1 VKVTSVLT
9 PAGRGAGED
18 PLDVSSALVFDRG
31 EGGANRPVRLF
42 EVGVPKGGK
51 FVSAWHR
58 LRHQRRRHRHQRPN
72 ISGAAE
78 EVHGDA
84 ATQLLVKNF
93 AGEHKQNPNVENG
106 VKKMSLTTL
115 FILVI
120 FGCITSL
127 IAKKRHLGYDKFGDQ
142 APLAFFIFGAL
153 LFIVALPWVILAPAG
168 QKQSP
173 DSQH

>member
-1 VKVTSVLT
+1 
-9 PAGRGAGED
+9 
-18 PLDVSSALVFDRG
+18 
-31 EGGANRPVRLF
+31 
-42 EVGVPKGGK
+42 
-51 FVSAWHR
+51 
-58 LRHQRRRHRHQRPN
+58 
-72 ISGAAE
+72 
-78 EVHGDA
+78 
-84 ATQLLVKNF
+84 
-93 AGEHKQNPNVENG
+93 
-106 VKKMSLTTL
+106 MSLTTL